1 MDQPSLFYESIND
14 ALDAAVKACGG
25 AKVVACRLWP
35 DKTPEAAHRLLLAC
49 LNEGR
54 DEKLGP
60 DQVMFVLKIAR
71 ERGFHGAI
79 NFLARDAGYADPMPI
94 EPEDERARLQ
104 REFIE
109 AQRAMQ
115 KLAER
120 MERVGL
126 IRSVA

>member
-1 MDQPSLFYESIND
+1 MEQPVLFYETFND
-14 ALDAAVKACGG
+14 VLDASVKACGG
-25 AKVVACRLWP
+25 AKVVGCSLWP

-49 LNEGR
+49 LNESR

-60 DQVMFVLKIAR
+60 EQILFVLKLAR
-71 ERGFHGAI
+71 GRGFHAAM
-79 NFLARDAGYADPMPI
+79 NFIARDAGYADPMPI
-94 EPEDERARLQ
+94 EPEDEKARLQ

-109 AQRAMQ
+109 AQRSMQ

-126 IRSVA
+126 IRSAA